1 MEEWYN
7 GLTTI
12 QRISWDRLKE
22 AFDAQWPP
30 IRRAVKTTRDY
41 ERELL
46 DLKFAEEDVGTIKMK
61 SGVNAWTHVIWA
73 EGALSLAKQAK
84 IEKSSAL
91 IWQVRECL
99 PEVIRDLLDDEHDNW
114 EDFTAEVKKLSVT
127 KLREGKAKAE
137 KRKKDEEAIER
148 RVRAS
153 LANLTGRMQR
163 TTISQ
168 PTTPHATGPV
178 TTSTSTV
185 GRTRYIAQQQ
195 RQQVYNPLEPVTEAQ
210 KDALGRIIN
219 TYEHHTDT
227 PSGRQAHQAQVTQ
240 WLTRHGEQT
249 CVTEST
255 PYPLTPGTATICSG
269 ECFKCGTHGHTGRTC
284 PAQPGDVTWL
294 SNKEAAWR
302 AICNRILGPYNRNK
316 TVEVRLVTLEE
327 GNGDGSL

>member
-1 MEEWYN
+1 M
-7 GLTTI
+7 TTI

-22 AFDAQWPP
+22 AFDARWPP
-30 IRRAVKTTRDY
+30 IRRAAKTTRDY

-73 EGALSLAKQAK
+73 EGALSLTKQAK

-91 IWQVRECL
+91 IWQVRERL

-114 EDFTAEVKKLSVT
+114 EDFTAEVKKLSIT

-163 TTISQ
+163 TTILQ
-168 PTTPHATGPV
+168 PTTPHAMGPV

-185 GRTRYIAQQQ
+185 GCTRYITQQQ
-195 RQQVYNPLEPVTEAQ
+195 HQQVYNPLEPVTEAQ

-240 WLTRHGEQT
+240 WLTQHGEQT
-249 CVTEST
+249 RVTEST

-284 PAQPGDVTWL
+284 PAQPGDVTRL